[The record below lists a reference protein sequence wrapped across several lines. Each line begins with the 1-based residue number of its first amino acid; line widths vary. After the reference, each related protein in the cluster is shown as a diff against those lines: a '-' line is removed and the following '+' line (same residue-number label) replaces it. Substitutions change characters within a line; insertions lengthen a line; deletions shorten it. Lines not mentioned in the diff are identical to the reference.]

1 MFLVGGVL
9 AILATLSTSVFLGWS
24 VRMPK
29 FLMPLPHG
37 YRDLLL
43 PPAGVIGLLAFMCA
57 LYSHSGWLAFSGLM
71 LAAVFLGLW
80 YGIRKALG
88 Y

>member
-1 MFLVGGVL
+1 MFLVVGIL
-9 AILATLSTSVFLGWS
+9 AIFAALGTSVFLGAS
-24 VRMPK
+24 LRMPK

-37 YRDLLL
+37 YRDLVL
-43 PPAGVIGLLAFMCA
+43 PPVGVIGLLLFMFA
-57 LYSHSGWLAFSGLM
+57 LYSHSGWLGFSGLM

>member
-1 MFLVGGVL
+1 MLLVGGVL

-24 VRMPK
+24 ARMPK

-43 PPAGVIGLLAFMCA
+43 PPVGVIGLLAFLVA

-71 LAAVFLGLW
+71 LAAVSLGLW

-88 Y
+88 F